1 MGSLD
6 CWEPSDRVNPIG
18 LLSLVRDDLFVQFEL
33 EGKGEDNDEVISPVA
48 GETLLLDGQSIEWDL
63 WTVENLLT

>member
-1 MGSLD
+1 
-6 CWEPSDRVNPIG
+6 
-18 LLSLVRDDLFVQFEL
+18 VRDDLFVQFEL